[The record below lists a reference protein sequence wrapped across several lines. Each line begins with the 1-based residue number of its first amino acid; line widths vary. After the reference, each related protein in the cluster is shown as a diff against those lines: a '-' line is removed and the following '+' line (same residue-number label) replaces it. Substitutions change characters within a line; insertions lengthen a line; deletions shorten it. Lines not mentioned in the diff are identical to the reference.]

1 MEGLIDMKL
10 NTKVKILIGTVVV
23 LILGGAGII
32 IWNYQ
37 SMQET
42 PISSISQ
49 LDQQNNIMPLA
60 KDASAEKIIVSKNPN
75 KLTDNQGKDEK
86 DVKNIVQTASL
97 EEKAVQK
104 IEESEPKAETKKDED
119 SKLGLTP
126 EQEQGRIDFVAA
138 GAKELPVLVEQ
149 WKDVMAKRDTLD
161 SIYGIQYSEEKG
173 KEVDRLA
180 DERMRIE
187 HRFQY
192 LAMSY
197 HSLYR
202 DEGAIYYPEGW
213 IGQLGKQIGIVFG
226 KPGDS
231 PPPSNPPDSH

>member
-10 NTKVKILIGTVVV
+10 NTKVKSLIGIVVV

-104 IEESEPKAETKKDED
+104 VEESEPKAETKKDED

-197 HSLYR
+197 HSLYPE
-202 DEGAIYYPEGW
+202 EGAIFYPEGW
-213 IGQLGKQIGIVFG
+213 IGQLGKQIGLVFTRTN
-226 KPGDS
+226 S
-231 PPPSNPPDSH
+231 PPSGSD